1 MNRPN
6 VQLGEAIGLTVMLMM
21 LAAFA
26 AGRTD
31 AQALEIAAKG
41 RVEIPEISRDTFNA
55 NLEGR
60 LGEAALKISIGVV
73 TDLSQFRG
81 EDE

>member
-1 MNRPN
+1 MTRPN
-6 VQLGEAIGLTVMLMM
+6 VQFSEIVGLTVMLMM
-21 LAAFA
+21 LVAFA

-31 AQALEIAAKG
+31 AQASEIAE
-41 RVEIPEISRDTFNA
+41 VTRDTFNP
-55 NLEGR
+55 NLEDR
-60 LGEAALKISIGVV
+60 MSEAALNIDIDVV

>member
-1 MNRPN
+1 MTRPN
-6 VQLGEAIGLTVMLMM
+6 VQFSEVIGITVMLMM
-21 LAAFA
+21 LLAFA

-31 AQALEIAAKG
+31 AQASEVTDISRLEIAEVA
-41 RVEIPEISRDTFNA
+41 RDTYRA

-60 LGEAALKISIGVV
+60 LGEAALKISIDVV